1 MSVLFMASVDD
12 LVVVDVPVVVDERG
26 GVTGAGVER
35 DVVEGAVGRL
45 ELAGGGAKELVETS
59 VIVAAVSVMGSV
71 IGAAVLV
78 EVLVVGATVVVMTE
92 ALVTIFTLDMVVRV
106 VRGIS
111 FVVRVFLG
119 LKLVVVVLG
128 SLTPFR
134 HVPRNDF
141 C

>member
-26 GVTGAGVER
+26 GVTGAGGER

>member
-1 MSVLFMASVDD
+1 MLVLSMASVDD
-12 LVVVDVPVVVDERG
+12 LTVVDVTVVVDERG
-26 GVTGAGVER
+26 GVTGTGVER

-45 ELAGGGAKELVETS
+45 ELAGGGTKELVGIP
-59 VIVAAVSVMGSV
+59 VMAAAVPVVDSV

-92 ALVTIFTLDMVVRV
+92 ALVTIFTLGMVVKV

-128 SLTPFR
+128 SLMPFR
-134 HVPRNDF
+134 HVPKNDF
-141 C
+141 H

>member
-1 MSVLFMASVDD
+1 MSVLFTASVDD
-12 LVVVDVPVVVDERG
+12 LTVVDVTVVVDEKG

-45 ELAGGGAKELVETS
+45 ELAGGGAKELVG
-59 VIVAAVSVMGSV
+59 ISVMMAAAPVVDSV
-71 IGAAVLV
+71 IGAAVPV

-92 ALVTIFTLDMVVRV
+92 ALVTVFTLGVVVRV

-111 FVVRVFLG
+111 FVVRKSLG
-119 LKLVVVVLG
+119 LKLVVVVLVI
-128 SLTPFR
+128 TPFR
-134 HVPRNDF
+134 HVPGNDF

>member
-1 MSVLFMASVDD
+1 MSVLFTASVDD
-12 LVVVDVPVVVDERG
+12 LTVVDVTVVVDEKG

-45 ELAGGGAKELVETS
+45 ELAGGGAKELVG
-59 VIVAAVSVMGSV
+59 ISVMMAAAPVVDSV
-71 IGAAVLV
+71 IGAAVPV

-92 ALVTIFTLDMVVRV
+92 ALVTVFTLGVVVRV
-106 VRGIS
+106 VRGNS
-111 FVVRVFLG
+111 FVVRGSLG

-134 HVPRNDF
+134 HVPGNDF

>member
-12 LVVVDVPVVVDERG
+12 LVVVDVPVVVDEGG
-26 GVTGAGVER
+26 GVTGAGEER

-71 IGAAVLV
+71 IGATVLV

-92 ALVTIFTLDMVVRV
+92 ALVTVFNMDMVVRV

-111 FVVRVFLG
+111 FVVRVLLG
-119 LKLVVVVLG
+119 LELVVVVLG